1 MPLLPTAA
9 QSATSRANGAL
20 SRGPATPEGK
30 ARSALN
36 GTRHGLAG
44 PFRLLPG
51 EDAAAYGRLRA
62 ALLARHAPADAA
74 EEHWVEELAFAAW
87 RLRRLRALDAADGTS
102 EPEPQ
107 ARAEPDEA
115 ARLPSLA
122 TLARYRGRVER
133 DRRQALQALESLCA
147 SRPRLPATVASATP
161 SQLRWLADRAER
173 TAEPEHPAQAEPER
187 PAPAPAA
194 PPLNR
199 QQRRRLAALER
210 QRSGGY
216 LTLSPDGPA
225 CASSCHAAT

>member
-1 MPLLPTAA
+1 MPISPTPA
-9 QSATSRANGAL
+9 QSSASRANGVL
-20 SRGPATPEGK
+20 SRGPTTPEGK

-51 EDAAAYGRLRA
+51 EDAAAYERLRA

-102 EPEPQ
+102 ESEPQ

-133 DRRQALQALESLCA
+133 DHRQALQALESLRA
-147 SRPRLPATVASATP
+147 SRPRLPASVAGATP
-161 SQLRWLADRAER
+161 AQLRWLADRAER
-173 TAEPEHPAQAEPER
+173 GAISEADMSEPEPA
-187 PAPAPAA
+187 APAA
-194 PPLNR
+194 PPPNR
-199 QQRRRLAALER
+199 QQRRRLAALGR
-210 QRSGGY
+210 QRPS
-216 LTLSPDGPA
+216 A
-225 CASSCHAAT
+225 